1 MSTSSQEIPPP
12 DDRPTPEHEIA
23 HVANQPESTSV
34 AATTASMQDV
44 PLPEDRPKAGDETA
58 HTANGEESTSVVEP
72 TAGGHDLPPPE
83 NQPAQD
89 EVANTRSQPETPNLG
104 AAYTIMRAL
113 HGNRVPDGP
122 LGPSTVPAVVLEFP
136 IAIAT
141 ENLVQ
146 HLKRCQKHNCSHV
159 PQPLWVYRRM
169 RPDAIRKAKEQ
180 VYKVLWTH
188 PNHELVA
195 LVRKEILESYSKL
208 ADEIT
213 TGKVFIGEKL
223 AEILNE
229 LGPNG
234 SRVLAAV
241 LWALEFKGPNADML
255 FRILVPLAE
264 DGDSQSSESK
274 EAVTH
279 DDHRKRSLKAKRES
293 VRDFARVK
301 RAVEQATKDLQLKS
315 QALEKTKSDLSA
327 SQHKLHELAQKFETV
342 ESQLKDKESAYRT
355 LEHDAERAARV
366 KDNLRR
372 DLRQLQNSQ
381 RELEVGRSNLAR
393 QLATS
398 RQEIEHLK
406 LKLDAVPQGSDAVME
421 FLRLEDGR
429 IGTDRTINSGGA
441 RERADEEWRL
451 YRKLKNA
458 FLEFRPQYREPPP
471 VRIRPKSSLRLLA
484 LGGSGE
490 VGRSCYLLEL
500 GKHRI
505 LVDCGIKPSERE
517 DLYPEIDRLER
528 VDALILTHAHT
539 DHIGWVPALTRRFP
553 ALDIYCSEGTAALLP
568 VMLDDC
574 YQHYMRKMLAQR
586 ERAKYIANAAIVE
599 EKYGAED
606 VNAVPNLVINCTF
619 GEEERLPFG
628 DISIQFHRA
637 GHILGAASVLIK
649 DQSGRRVFFSGDFS
663 SFPQLTV
670 QAADWSQELG
680 EIDLLILESTYGN
693 REHRPLDYSRSE
705 LISFVGKTIESRGSV
720 ILACFG
726 LGRAQELI
734 KLISAARRNGDL
746 PLAPVHVDGMIKRI
760 NPIYQRLADFE
771 VPPGSIN
778 EVSGEADRQDVAA
791 SAQETPS
798 IIVTT
803 SGMLTGGPV
812 LHYARQ
818 LLFDPRHRIVLTG
831 YQDEGAP
838 SRALR
843 ELITGPRRVPFV
855 DERGDMAEFEAAMPA
870 KEFSFSSHADRPGL
884 IDYAGRLRPKNIA
897 LVHGEPTA
905 QDALR
910 QRLLQLH
917 SKSNVICG
925 PSELSV
931 P

>member
-1 MSTSSQEIPPP
+1 
-12 DDRPTPEHEIA
+12 
-23 HVANQPESTSV
+23 
-34 AATTASMQDV
+34 
-44 PLPEDRPKAGDETA
+44 
-58 HTANGEESTSVVEP
+58 
-72 TAGGHDLPPPE
+72 
-83 NQPAQD
+83 
-89 EVANTRSQPETPNLG
+89 
-104 AAYTIMRAL
+104 
-113 HGNRVPDGP
+113 
-122 LGPSTVPAVVLEFP
+122 
-136 IAIAT
+136 
-141 ENLVQ
+141 
-146 HLKRCQKHNCSHV
+146 
-159 PQPLWVYRRM
+159 M

-241 LWALEFKGPNADML
+241 LWALEFKDPNADML

-264 DGDSQSSESK
+264 GDDSQPAENDGNISL
-274 EAVTH
+274 
-279 DDHRKRSLKAKRES
+279 DDSRKRSLKAKRELA
-293 VRDFARVK
+293 RELTRVK
-301 RAVEQATKDLQLKS
+301 RAAERTTQELQLKIREL
-315 QALEKTKSDLSA
+315 QKTKGELEDTQRKYYASA
-327 SQHKLHELAQKFETV
+327 AKLESVETG
-342 ESQLKDKESAYRT
+342 LKNMDAAYRT
-355 LEHDAERAARV
+355 LEHDAERAARANT
-366 KDNLRR
+366 NLRR
-372 DLRQLQNSQ
+372 DIRQLQDAQ
-381 RELEVGRSNLAR
+381 RELEVGRSDLAR
-393 QLATS
+393 QIAAS
-398 RQEIEHLK
+398 RREVEHLK
-406 LKLDAVPQGSDAVME
+406 LKIDAMPRGSNAVME
-421 FLRLEDGR
+421 FLHAEQDR
-429 IGTDRTINSGGA
+429 IQTSRTISSGGT
-441 RERADEEWRL
+441 RERADQEWQL

-458 FLEFRPQYREPPP
+458 FLDLYPQYREPPP

-484 LGGSGE
+484 FGGSGE

-517 DLYPEIDRLER
+517 DLYPDIDRLEHL
-528 VDALILTHAHT
+528 DALILTHAHT
-539 DHIGWVPALTRRFP
+539 DHIGWVPALARRFP
-553 ALDIYCSEGTAALLP
+553 ELDIYCSEGTAALLP

-574 YQHYMRKMLAQR
+574 YQHYMRKMLAHR
-586 ERAKYIANAAIVE
+586 ERAKYIANAVIPD

-606 VNAVPNLVINCTF
+606 VNSVPNLLIKCTF

-628 DISIQFHRA
+628 DISIQFNRA

-670 QAADWSQELG
+670 QAADWSHELG
-680 EIDLLILESTYGN
+680 EIDLLVLESTYGD
-693 REHRPLDYSRSE
+693 REHRPLDQSRNE
-705 LISFVGKTIESRGSV
+705 LISFVGKTIEKQGSV

-734 KLISAARRNGDL
+734 KLISAARRNGAL

-818 LLFDPRHRIVLTG
+818 LLPDPRHRIVLTG

-870 KEFSFSSHADRPGL
+870 KEFSFSSHADQPGL

-897 LVHGEPTA
+897 LVHGDPTA